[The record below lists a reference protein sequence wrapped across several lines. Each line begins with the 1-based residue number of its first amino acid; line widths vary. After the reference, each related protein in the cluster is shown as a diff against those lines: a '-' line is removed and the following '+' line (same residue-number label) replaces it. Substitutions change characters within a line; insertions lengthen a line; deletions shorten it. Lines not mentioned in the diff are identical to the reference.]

1 LLHEAEGGTTTLF
14 FSFFPQHIVVVG
26 KNAFERASRVGF
38 SRRASVASVASRRG
52 SRRCDVFHRE
62 FFALDWNAIIDLIII
77 IIIETTKTS
86 KTRKGKARTLTRT
99 AKTSPKR
106 KVESR
111 EYNAR
116 VARV

>member
-1 LLHEAEGGTTTLF
+1 LTLIIASRSRGWYDDAF
-14 FSFFPQHIVVVG
+14 LFLFPQHIVVVG

-77 IIIETTKTS
+77 IIIETTKT
-86 KTRKGKARTLTRT
+86 
-99 AKTSPKR
+99 
-106 KVESR
+106 
-111 EYNAR
+111 
-116 VARV
+116 